1 MKALNHQMTPEFD
14 SMMLNGPETETKINT
29 MYDMQASDQLEEL
42 KAG

>member
-14 SMMLNGPETETKINT
+14 SMMPNGPETETKINT
-29 MYDMQASDQLEEL
+29 MYEVEEVDQMEEL